1 MRENGEQT
9 NTNEDSKIMTDR
21 RRSDDFKQVSGY
33 VPVDL
38 AREFKSICAREGVS
52 QSDAL
57 EEMIREW
64 IGKRTGSHPS
74 TPQTTPPETIAD
86 VVRTNMTKLK
96 SCGVKNLHALSR
108 GEVLPTPGDFAII
121 TSALAIPEEQRKN
134 IWQKTLKFSVL
145 SEFMGV
151 KVYKDSGGV
160 KEDECEHSQNSEPT
174 GLEL

>member
-1 MRENGEQT
+1 
-9 NTNEDSKIMTDR
+9 MTDR
-21 RRSDDFKQVSGY
+21 RRSDDYKQVSGY

-64 IGKRTGSHPS
+64 IAKRTGSHISIPK
-74 TPQTTPPETIAD
+74 PTPPETIAD
-86 VVRTNMTKLK
+86 VIRANMTKLK
-96 SCGVKNLHALSR
+96 HCGVKNLQALAR
-108 GEVLPTPGDFAII
+108 GEVLPTLGDFAII
-121 TSALAIPEEQRKN
+121 TSALAIPEVERKI
-134 IWQKTLKFSVL
+134 IWEKTLKSSVL

-160 KEDECEHSQNSEPT
+160 KEDECEYSQNSEPT

>member
-1 MRENGEQT
+1 
-9 NTNEDSKIMTDR
+9 MTDR
-21 RRSDDFKQVSGY
+21 RRSDDYKQVSGY

-64 IGKRTGSHPS
+64 IGKSTGSHAS
-74 TPQTTPPETIAD
+74 TPKPTPPETIAD
-86 VVRTNMTKLK
+86 VIKANITKLK
-96 SCGVKNLHALSR
+96 NCGIKNLHALAK

-121 TSALAIPEEQRKN
+121 TSALAIPEEERKI

-145 SEFMGV
+145 SEIMGV

-160 KEDECEHSQNSEPT
+160 KKDECEYSQNSEPT